1 MRDYGLLA
9 SSVEEL
15 DQLDVGKAVQAGRD
29 WAKAEGTGSS
39 DNPIAQWQAWHED
52 IPRLR
57 ESYERGNPRALL
69 NALELCAIRGLPM
82 PEWCRSAYL
91 ECWRKAKE
99 YRCRTLDEAFGHEVK
114 GTNLARAREKYQHS
128 MAVAI
133 SVAREIGRGA
143 TVEVAIQ
150 SVADEFNI
158 CFSRSREWYYA
169 FRRIDHPAI
178 MCFLPAESENSRKD

>member
-9 SSVEEL
+9 SSIEEL
-15 DQLDVGKAVQAGRD
+15 DQLDVGKAVQAGRE

-57 ESYERGNPRALL
+57 ESYEQGNPRALL
-69 NALELCAIRGLPM
+69 TALELCAIRGLPM
-82 PEWCRSAYL
+82 PEWCRTASL

-114 GTNLARAREKYQHS
+114 GTNLARAREKYRQS
-128 MAVAI
+128 LAVAI
-133 SVAREIGRGA
+133 SVAREIGRGV
-143 TVEVAIQ
+143 TVENAIQ
-150 SVADEFNI
+150 EVAEEFNI
-158 CFSRSREWYYA
+158 GRTRAGDWYYE

-178 MCFLPAESENSRKD
+178 MCFLPGDSENPRKD